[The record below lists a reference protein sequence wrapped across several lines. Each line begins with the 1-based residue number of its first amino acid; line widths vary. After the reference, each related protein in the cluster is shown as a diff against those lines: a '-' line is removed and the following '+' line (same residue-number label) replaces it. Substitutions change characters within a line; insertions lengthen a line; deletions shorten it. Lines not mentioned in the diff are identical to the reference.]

1 MIIDTQIVFNWF
13 LVNYYATT
21 YLVELFMN
29 DFDSASNYYLF
40 IGREKFGWDRAETVR
55 LVLELDGTH
64 VDDGE
69 FLNWLPDNTTFIL
82 LRSSDVWSP
91 TKKDTDATQ
100 KQAASDDSKLT
111 IFPIPRAVC
120 ETLNLLEIRHEPPFW
135 KIIDNRGRI
144 TLVLHWEEV
153 QKNRNR
159 HICTGTP
166 NQLPNPLVDGS
177 ITITSESTSISG
189 IKLQSVPARHGENVT
204 ARSDNQNILPAI
216 SDDWNVTN
224 VNKIDHHQLLTNS
237 TGKISGKF
245 LKEFDVNESIPVL
258 SHLDTKHSFPKTR
271 SNVVHAPSRNVSS
284 HKLLHTDHTA
294 DKCEF
299 HCGSLHEKGLS
310 IDEDDD
316 TKRNR
321 RRNESSYLATKNT
334 HVRFHDQE
342 KKPPAARLGDNP
354 SYSQISM
361 QKCQSV
367 ERKSPESNIEQE
379 SNNATEEDFENE
391 CSTTTDKLLLLT
403 DQLTMD
409 RNRKHLTIL
418 DLGVILDRL
427 KGKILDVERL
437 EREVEGPS
445 CHRWVIKATIR
456 GQMLRELGVLYNGNY
471 YSISE
476 DPGFVYAASGFE
488 DDGEKM

>member
-1 MIIDTQIVFNWF
+1 MV
-13 LVNYYATT
+13 LVK
-21 YLVELFMN
+21 N
-29 DFDSASNYYLF
+29 DFDSVSILF
-40 IGREKFGWDRAETVR
+40 IGRDIFGCDRTEIVR
-55 LVLELDGTH
+55 IVLESDGTH

-69 FLNWLPDNTTFIL
+69 CLNWLPDNTTFIL
-82 LRSSDVWSP
+82 LRSSDTWISSQ
-91 TKKDTDATQ
+91 KDADAAH
-100 KQAASDDSKLT
+100 KQTASDESKFP

-153 QKNRNR
+153 RKNRIR
-159 HICTGTP
+159 PICTESSP
-166 NQLPNPLVDGS
+166 IQLPNPVVDGG

-189 IKLQSVPARHGENVT
+189 IKIQSVPAKRGENVA
-204 ARSDNQNILPAI
+204 ARSENQNSLPSI
-216 SDDWNVTN
+216 SDDWNVSNT
-224 VNKIDHHQLLTNS
+224 KEIEQHPLLTS
-237 TGKISGKF
+237 LTGKKSGKL
-245 LKEFDVNESIPVL
+245 LKEFDENESSSVPCHIEP
-258 SHLDTKHSFPKTR
+258 KFSFPKPR
-271 SNVVHAPSRNVSS
+271 YNLVHATARNVNS
-284 HKLLHTDHTA
+284 HNKVLHTDHNP

-299 HCGSLHEKGLS
+299 HCGSLHEKGHS

-316 TKRNR
+316 TQRNR
-321 RRNESSYLATKNT
+321 RRKEFSYSTPGKNT

-342 KKPPAARLGDNP
+342 RNLNEMHSLLATRLIDNP
-354 SYSQISM
+354 SSSQISI
-361 QKCQSV
+361 KKSQSV
-367 ERKSPESNIEQE
+367 ERKSPELKIEQE
-379 SNNATEEDFENE
+379 TNNILSEEDFENE
-391 CSTTTDKLLLLT
+391 CSSTTDKLLLLT

-437 EREVEGPS
+437 EREIEGPS
-445 CHRWVIKATIR
+445 CYRWIIKATIR

-488 DDGEKM
+488 DDEDRGDPV